1 MKIEVTDQN
10 PQIAVAIKKTAV
22 NMDNLH
28 EAIDEICARLL
39 AYLSEQGTEMSG
51 APYLAYMNA
60 NDDFSQFDIE
70 WGFPVAEPVP
80 VSGEFYMSQ
89 THEGK
94 AITAT
99 HKGSYNDLE
108 TTYYAI
114 MDYAKENSLESTG
127 IYYDYYLNDPDETP
141 ESELLTQVLFPIK

>member
-1 MKIEVTDQN
+1 MKIEVTNQK
-10 PQIAVAIKKTAV
+10 PQIALAIKRTAV
-22 NMDNLH
+22 TMDNLH
-28 EAIDEICARLL
+28 EIIDEMSARLMSCL
-39 AYLSEQGTEMSG
+39 VEQGKEMAG

-60 NDDFSQFDIE
+60 SDDFSQFDIE

-89 THEGK
+89 TYEGK

-99 HKGSYNDLE
+99 HKGPYNDLE
-108 TTYYAI
+108 TTYCAV

-141 ESELLTQVLFPIK
+141 ESELLTLVIFPVK